1 MSDADNC
8 GRVNNATPLHP
19 QRGLAVPRRTLFE
32 AAVRRWFG
40 IQGLSILMVA
50 IIVHQCGR
58 ALAVALSYLD
68 DQVHRVKRPAA
79 FLHKPQRC
87 CQPKGPV
94 RAGHNRIDGRGQ
106 VQLAT

>member
-40 IQGLSILMVA
+40 IQGLPILMVA

-68 DQVHRVKRPAA
+68 DQVHRVQETSGFFAQAA
-79 FLHKPQRC
+79 AMLSAEGAREG
-87 CQPKGPV
+87 GP
-94 RAGHNRIDGRGQ
+94 
-106 VQLAT
+106 